1 MDLLELAEE
10 HFLFSLTIVL
20 GIGLLQGGVLA
31 RGLRHRFPSLK
42 RHARLASVILL
53 LLFSINAIAN
63 VFKFAIPEKLTIS
76 DLTIPSA
83 PEEGYAFVI
92 NVLGLN
98 AGFAMVVAMFISV
111 TIILFLRFADL
122 SRPFRYFIFSI
133 SVMFAMV
140 VAMFISVTIILFLR
154 FADLSRP
161 FRYFIF
167 SISVIMV
174 LIAGIS
180 RFTDYIPTLF
190 QILMY
195 ALYQFGLT
203 IGIFLVARRKE
214 TDFYAELE

>member
-1 MDLLELAEE
+1 MDLLQLAEE
-10 HFLFSLTIVL
+10 NYFISFTIILVV
-20 GIGLLQGGVLA
+20 GLLQGGILA
-31 RGLRHRFPSLK
+31 RGIRNRFPSLK

-63 VFKFAIPEKLTIS
+63 VFKFAIPEKLSIS

-98 AGFAMVVAMFISV
+98 AG
-111 TIILFLRFADL
+111 
-122 SRPFRYFIFSI
+122 
-133 SVMFAMV
+133 FAMV